1 MADPTRLRGEIG
13 VPTGGVGKDIAV
25 LEINY
30 WIPKTEII
38 SDQPIWLER
47 EWKKFLPDIMEE
59 MEMSMDEQLKDSE
72 MDNVSIIG
80 KILPGTLCY
89 WIIAMGL
96 ECLQRTINSNR

>member
-1 MADPTRLRGEIG
+1 
-13 VPTGGVGKDIAV
+13 
-25 LEINY
+25 
-30 WIPKTEII
+30 
-38 SDQPIWLER
+38 
-47 EWKKFLPDIMEE
+47 MEE